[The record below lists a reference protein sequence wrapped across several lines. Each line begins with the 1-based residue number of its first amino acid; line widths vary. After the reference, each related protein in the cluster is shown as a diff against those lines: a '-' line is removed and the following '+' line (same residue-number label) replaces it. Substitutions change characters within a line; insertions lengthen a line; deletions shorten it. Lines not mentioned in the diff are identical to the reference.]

1 MAKAKEVTT
10 AFKVDISDLKKNIQ
24 DANKQIALANSEFR
38 LASAGMDDWSK
49 DADGLSAKIK
59 HLSSIIDTSNTV
71 LAEYEKKYEEV
82 VKEQGEAS
90 KAAENLRISIMNK
103 KAAIKTNEAAMA
115 KYNKALEEM
124 GNESDEAADESKK
137 AAKGLDDLGDS
148 AKSAEKSSSGL
159 ASSLGNLV
167 KGGLASIG
175 AAAAAAVGAFL
186 ASAEATKEYTREMG
200 KLETAFTTN
209 GHSVEDAKSAY
220 TELVGI
226 LGETDQAV
234 EAANHLAK
242 LVDNEKD
249 LQTWTDICTG
259 VYATFGASLPIEGLT
274 ESANETAK
282 VGQVTGSLADA
293 LNWAGV
299 NEDTFNAA
307 LAECTSE
314 QERQALIT
322 RTLNN
327 LYVEAS
333 DTYKEVNADIIANN
347 KATDALNASMAE
359 VGKAAMPVMTTFKQM
374 GAALL
379 TELMPSVKELG
390 AGLSGLAAGTDGAAD
405 QVGGAISGMLTQVT
419 GKIAEMLPHV
429 AEVGISIITSLAQ
442 SLVNSLPQLASSA
455 SSILST
461 LVNGIITA
469 APQLLDTGAQ
479 LLQFLYDSIITGL
492 PKLIQSGSEMITKLG
507 EGLTTA
513 LPEFVNYALDALD
526 GFADMLTTNLP
537 ILLDAGI
544 SFITNLAQGLV
555 NSLPKFIEK
564 APEIISKFANLI
576 NDNMPKILK
585 AAVNIIITLVK
596 GIIQAIPTLVKNI
609 PKIITAIVDV
619 WEAFNWLSLGSKAI
633 TAVKNGITKMIGA
646 VKGAGTSLVN
656 GITGIIQS
664 LPSKLLNFAKSG
676 VSGMASAFRTGIST
690 LKGAAS
696 NILKGIVNTF
706 KPSSLLNIGKDLIRG
721 LWNGISNMT
730 GWILG
735 KIEGFG
741 DSVLSGI
748 KDFFGIHSPS
758 EVTKKEVGK
767 PIAEGVAEGIEKNS
781 KVATKAAREMGES
794 VVKETTKTLE
804 ELDAAR
810 DGSLE
815 AELAYWDAMAE
826 ASKEGAEAQTKA
838 VSAVVESEED
848 LVKNVTE
855 LLDAYK
861 EELQSTTD
869 SLMDSCDLFGEVSKN
884 TEVHS
889 HDLLTNL
896 RDQVTAYAE
905 YQAVMHD
912 LKGRITSEGLN
923 AALAEMGVDSLGELK
938 ALNSMTDEQ
947 LNEYSL
953 LYDTKYALCNQIA
966 SEKLSTLKADTEMK
980 LAEMLGVTSV
990 NLDEFSLMFNGTLD
1004 SIQLY
1009 IKNTVNQVGAL
1020 QTDMYDNGV
1029 MIIQGLV
1036 AGINSQAAAVEAAV
1050 TSIVNKAA
1058 EATKAVAQINS
1069 PSRLFANEIGKYI
1082 PLGIAKGIKDNTDSV
1097 TGAMH
1102 SLTAKTLSDTKSK
1115 IAGGLTGG
1123 TRQAQGAAGGNVT
1136 NNYFNQTNN
1145 SPKAL
1150 SRLEI
1155 YRQSKNLLGYA
1166 GGGK

>member
-10 AFKVDISDLKKNIQ
+10 AFKVDIADLKKNIQ
-24 DANKQIALANSEFR
+24 EANKQVKLANSEFK

-49 DADGLSAKIK
+49 DADGLSAKLKQLATI
-59 HLSSIIDTSNTV
+59 LSHQKSILS
-71 LAEYEKKYEEV
+71 EYEKRYEEV
-82 VKEQGEAS
+82 VKEQGEGSDAALKLQLSINQLKAS
-90 KAAENLRISIMNK
+90 
-103 KAAIKTNEAAMA
+103 IKTNEAAVN
-115 KYNKALEEM
+115 KYSDALDELS
-124 GNESDEAADESKK
+124 NESDEAGDESKK
-137 AAKGLDDLGDS
+137 AAKGLDDLKDS

-234 EAANHLAK
+234 EASNHLAK
-242 LVDNEKD
+242 LVDSEKD

-274 ESANETAK
+274 EAANETAK
-282 VGQVTGSLADA
+282 TGALTGSLADA

-299 NEDTFNAA
+299 NEETFQKA
-307 LAECTSE
+307 LDSCTSE

-322 RTLNN
+322 KTLNN

-333 DTYKEVNADIIANN
+333 DVYKEVNADIIANN

-379 TELMPSVKELG
+379 TELMPSVQELG

-429 AEVGISIITSLAQ
+429 AEVGLSIITSLAQ

-461 LVNGIITA
+461 LVDGIITA
-469 APQLLDTGAQ
+469 APQLLATGAQ
-479 LLQFLYDSIITGL
+479 LLQFLYDSIMTGL
-492 PKLIQSGSEMITKLG
+492 PKLIQSGAQMIAKLG
-507 EGLTTA
+507 EGLATA

-537 ILLDAGI
+537 ILIDAGI

-555 NSLPKFIEK
+555 NALPKFIEK

-585 AAVNIIITLVK
+585 AAVNIIVTLVK

-646 VKGAGTSLVN
+646 VKGAGTSVVN
-656 GITGIIQS
+656 GITSVIQS
-664 LPSKLLNFAKSG
+664 LPSKLLNFAKGG
-676 VSGMASAFRTGIST
+676 VSGMASAFRAGIST
-690 LKGAAS
+690 LKGTAL

-721 LWNGISNMT
+721 LWNGISNMS
-730 GWILG
+730 GWIIG
-735 KIEGFG
+735 KLEGFG
-741 DSVLSGI
+741 DSILSGI
-748 KDFFGIHSPS
+748 KSFFGIHSPS
-758 EVTKKEVGK
+758 RVMSKEVGK
-767 PIAEGVAEGIEKNS
+767 PISEGVADGITKN
-781 KVATKAAREMGES
+781 KILATKAAKQMGS
-794 VVKETTKTLE
+794 GVLKETKAMMS
-804 ELDAAR
+804 ELDVQR
-810 DGSLE
+810 SSSLE
-815 AELAYWDAMAE
+815 AELAYWDALTE
-826 ASKEGAEAQTKA
+826 ASKEGAEEQVAA
-838 VSAVVESEED
+838 VSTVVDAEEE
-848 LVKNVTE
+848 LVNSVTE
-855 LLDAYK
+855 LVDNYK
-861 EELQSTTD
+861 NELQSTTD
-869 SLMDSCDLFGEVSKN
+869 SLMDSCDLFGEVTKN

-889 HDLLTNL
+889 SDLLTNL
-896 RDQVTAYAE
+896 RDQVKAYGA
-905 YQAVMHD
+905 YQEVMQS

-923 AALAEMGVDSLGELK
+923 AAIEEMGVDSLGELE
-938 ALNSMTDEQ
+938 ALNAMTDEELQ
-947 LNEYSL
+947 EYSN
-953 LYDTKYALCNQIA
+953 LYDTKYAYCNQIA
-966 SEKLSTLKADTEMK
+966 TSRLTELKAETETK
-980 LAEMLGVTSV
+980 LAEMIGVTAV
-990 NLDEFSLMFNGTLD
+990 NLEEFTAIFNGSMD
-1004 SIQLY
+1004 SISQY
-1009 IKNTVNQVGAL
+1009 IDWTVNKTADL
-1020 QTDMYDNGV
+1020 EDDMISAGN
-1029 MIIQGLV
+1029 MIMSGLISGMNSKLGELRAV
-1036 AGINSQAAAVEAAV
+1036 VENIISQAAEAA
-1050 TSIVNKAA
+1050 KAA
-1058 EATKAVAQINS
+1058 ADIHS

-1082 PLGIAKGIKDNTDSV
+1082 PLGIAEGIKKNTNSV

-1115 IAGGLTGG
+1115 IAGGLAGG
-1123 TRQAQGAAGGNVT
+1123 TRVAQGAAGGNVT

-1150 SRLEI
+1150 NRLEI

-1166 GGGK
+1166 GGGR